1 VQANNQSG
9 RPVRIFL
16 VAGEAS
22 GDILAAELIEPL
34 REQFNGAIEFA
45 GIGGSAMKAQ
55 GIDSPINMSAL
66 TVLGYLEGL
75 MAWWRIRRL
84 ARQTADY
91 AKTFQADLVILVDS
105 WGYTMRVA
113 HAIRR
118 TLPQAILVKYVGPQV
133 WASRPKRAYALA
145 QAVDHLLTIHAFDEP
160 YYKDTGLPVTFVGNP
175 VLARYVKGNASA
187 IRETYSIAP
196 NAKILLVL
204 FGSRSAEFKRLHEP
218 FAEAVERLRAKHPD
232 LVVLCPVSKNI
243 ATQVHAAAADD
254 PRLQSMIFL
263 TEAQHGDAFATAD
276 LALACSGTVTTELAM
291 AGVPMIVGYKIGTLS
306 WLLLKHFFL
315 TTRYVTLVN
324 VVADKQIVPEFLQNA
339 CTPQTLF
346 TALDVL
352 LNDESKRKEQAHA
365 LAQATQAMG
374 AGKMATPQRVAK
386 AVSTLWRAKN

>member
-1 VQANNQSG
+1 VPVDKQLEK
-9 RPVRIFL
+9 PVRIFL

-34 REQFNGAIEFA
+34 RKQFKGAVEFA

-84 ARQTADY
+84 ARQTAEY
-91 AKTFQADLVILVDS
+91 AKAFQADLVILVDS
-105 WGYTMRVA
+105 WGYTLRVA
-113 HAIRR
+113 HAIRQV
-118 TLPQAILVKYVGPQV
+118 LPQAKLVKYVGPQV
-133 WASRPKRAYALA
+133 WASRPKRAHVLA
-145 QAVDHLLTIHAFDEP
+145 QTVDHLLTIHAFDEP
-160 YYKDTGLPVTFVGNP
+160 YYQDTGLPVTYVGNP
-175 VLARYVKGNASA
+175 VFARYVKGNASA
-187 IRETYSIAP
+187 IRETFSIAKT
-196 NAKILLVL
+196 AKVLLVL
-204 FGSRSAEFKRLHEP
+204 FGSRSAEFTRLHEP
-218 FAEAVERLRAKHPD
+218 FAEAVERLRAHHPD

-263 TEAQHGDAFATAD
+263 NEAQHDDAFATAD

-291 AGVPMIVGYKIGTLS
+291 AGVPMVVGYKIGTLS

-324 VVADKQIVPEFLQNA
+324 VATDKQIVPELLQSA
-339 CTPQTLF
+339 CTPQTLY
-346 TALDVL
+346 TALDAL
-352 LNDESKRKEQAHA
+352 LNDERKHKEQMHA
-365 LAQATQAMG
+365 LAKATQAMG
-374 AGKMATPQRVAK
+374 AGEMATPQRVAK
-386 AVSTLWRAKN
+386 AVSTLLAR